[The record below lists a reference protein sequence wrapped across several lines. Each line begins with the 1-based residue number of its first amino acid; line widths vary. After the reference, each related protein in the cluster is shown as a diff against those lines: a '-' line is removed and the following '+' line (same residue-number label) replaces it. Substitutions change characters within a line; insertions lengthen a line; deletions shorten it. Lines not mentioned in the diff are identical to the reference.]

1 MKIIPVKVDDKQ
13 MESMP
18 FGDISFPVDSW
29 DDVFDSFIDET
40 LNCHWHPEFEF
51 GVLMSGSLDYNVGGI
66 HMKMNE
72 GDAIFI
78 NSNTMHTAKK
88 AKGGHGAV
96 IKGVGFPASLFADS
110 PSSTIYKKHFEPVIT
125 SNMQGFIIPQDSE
138 HSGEFVSNILKVNTL
153 NRSEF
158 AYELKCMSI
167 ISKLWEST
175 ISYINSNDPE
185 LLKSKGNRKYEMRA
199 KEILSYIHENFSES
213 ITVDRLSK
221 HANISR
227 TECFR
232 SFKQFTNK
240 KPVEYINEYRLYRA
254 AKMLMESGLSIT
266 EIALKCGYNNSAYF
280 GKQFKKAYGVSPGNY
295 RQPSLR
301 GAKRRGNPDAAL

>member
-1 MKIIPVKVDDKQ
+1 MQKVRGGVMKIIPVKVYDKQ

-18 FGDISFPVDSW
+18 FIDISFPVDSW

-78 NSNTMHTAKK
+78 NSNTMHTAKQ
-88 AKGGHGAV
+88 AQGSHGAV
-96 IKGVGFPASLFADS
+96 IKGVGFPASLFADR
-110 PSSTIYKKHFEPVIT
+110 PNSTIYKKYFEPVIF
-125 SNMQGFIIPQDSE
+125 SNMQGFIVPQNCE
-138 HSGEFVSNILKVNTL
+138 HSGEFVSNILKANTL

-185 LLKSKGNRKYEMRA
+185 LLKNKGNRKYEMRA

-266 EIALKCGYNNSAYF
+266 EIALRCGYNNSAYF
-280 GKQFKKAYGVSPGNY
+280 GKQFKRAYGVSPGNY
-295 RQPSLR
+295 RQVKS
-301 GAKRRGNPDAAL
+301 